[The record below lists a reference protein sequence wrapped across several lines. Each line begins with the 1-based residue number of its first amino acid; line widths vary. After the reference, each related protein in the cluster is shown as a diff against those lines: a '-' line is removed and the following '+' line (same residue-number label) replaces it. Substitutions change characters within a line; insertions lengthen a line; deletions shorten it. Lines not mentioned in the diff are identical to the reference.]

1 METGAEKVRQAP
13 LSGSSIISAC
23 INLKGGFVPGMVAR
37 SVSLWSAPKGLPS
50 IVTESSVSASFL
62 VTSETVK
69 RYTRASSVLVTV
81 TLGLSPSCLAVT
93 IFATSSALGA
103 SLSLSSPHTVTR
115 SGAEAVMSVEVIR
128 AVKSR
133 ACTR

>member
-23 INLKGGFVPGMVAR
+23 ISLKGGFVPGMVAR

-62 VTSETVK
+62 ATSETVK

-115 SGAEAVMSVEVIR
+115 SGAEAVMSVEVMR